1 MRSLSKSYQCFKIV
15 PRNFE
20 SGSERQ
26 EEAHAKR
33 HTLTCLP
40 GTWEILVLSGSSQD
54 DTSLQGPHLKHVYV
68 STTTLS
74 VLIHPFIHSVLCV
87 KLHLVAQARICPCGS
102 CLLG

>member
-1 MRSLSKSYQCFKIV
+1 MRSLSKSYRCFKIV

-26 EEAHAKR
+26 EEAHAKW
-33 HTLTCLP
+33 HTLTGLP

-54 DTSLQGPHLKHVYV
+54 GASLQGPHLMHFCV

-74 VLIHPFIHSVLCV
+74 FLIHPCIHSVLCV
-87 KLHLVAQARICPCGS
+87 KLHLVAPARICPVD
-102 CLLG
+102 LTY

>member
-15 PRNFE
+15 PRNFK

-26 EEAHAKR
+26 EEAHAKW
-33 HTLTCLP
+33 HTLSCLP
-40 GTWEILVLSGSSQD
+40 GSWEILILNGSFQD
-54 DTSLQGPHLKHVYV
+54 DASLQGPRLVHVCV

-74 VLIHPFIHSVLCV
+74 FLIHPFIHSVLCV

-102 CLLG
+102 YLLG